1 GACFMLA
8 ITQRSV
14 EGAVNESRK
23 ICGRR
28 RGSRGIDFT
37 GGTIRRSKR
46 QRDTCEVL
54 ICRVSERSSC
64 GSLSFAQ
71 RSSSADCVGGDSKR
85 QRVDGR
91 AAGDAGVGAMNGTAA
106 HHHQRQEG
114 HSQAASAS
122 PPVCVGSGDVCG
134 RLAAIHSLI
143 QQVAT
148 EVSAADPLIMPS
160 IAADQASVIAHEWS
174 SVKSSVSTL
183 SAAVATIVHHISAAP
198 PPPPGQPDTA
208 VDVTANRLPSDVFC
222 DGVVGYLPVDVAIS
236 PARATNTHYGTQ
248 LINEAFMLK
257 RVDCSLDSNHLSGL
271 IDVYRPSF
279 QYFSKCAYVLEQGV
293 DGRPSGQQERIPSDA
308 GRISHLQH
316 IRHMLSHRGT
326 TLELR
331 RVEGDDG
338 DSDQESDED
347 ESNGDRDSDSDD
359 EMNEDGAGGG
369 DASAGEG
376 TAGSGQGRQQGGGGG
391 GVTRQRYR
399 IGDVEFTTVPLID
412 LPPAHPYRAT
422 YNAVDP
428 PVRWRGWL
436 FRSFT
441 AFIKRMAL
449 WFWHDQVGGVEQ
461 KRVTSA
467 RVGPD
472 DTRYL
477 SLLTEP
483 IEGHKTIDFMLWQP
497 GQRHDGRERFIILK
511 GTAATDTIVAYLWL
525 DSGNIHLYT
534 TEAPIEGNTRI
545 ERFPVAVAA
554 ARPLLATHGLERTVL
569 R

>member
-1 GACFMLA
+1 
-8 ITQRSV
+8 
-14 EGAVNESRK
+14 
-23 ICGRR
+23 
-28 RGSRGIDFT
+28 
-37 GGTIRRSKR
+37 
-46 QRDTCEVL
+46 
-54 ICRVSERSSC
+54 
-64 GSLSFAQ
+64 
-71 RSSSADCVGGDSKR
+71 
-85 QRVDGR
+85 
-91 AAGDAGVGAMNGTAA
+91 
-106 HHHQRQEG
+106 
-114 HSQAASAS
+114 
-122 PPVCVGSGDVCG
+122 
-134 RLAAIHSLI
+134 
-143 QQVAT
+143 
-148 EVSAADPLIMPS
+148 
-160 IAADQASVIAHEWS
+160 
-174 SVKSSVSTL
+174 
-183 SAAVATIVHHISAAP
+183 
-198 PPPPGQPDTA
+198 
-208 VDVTANRLPSDVFC
+208 
-222 DGVVGYLPVDVAIS
+222 
-236 PARATNTHYGTQ
+236 
-248 LINEAFMLK
+248 
-257 RVDCSLDSNHLSGL
+257 
-271 IDVYRPSF
+271 
-279 QYFSKCAYVLEQGV
+279 
-293 DGRPSGQQERIPSDA
+293 
-308 GRISHLQH
+308 
-316 IRHMLSHRGT
+316 MLSHRGT

-483 IEGHKTIDFMLWQP
+483 IEGHKTIDHMDQQ
-497 GQRHDGRERFIILK
+497 GQGSRRRYIILK
-511 GTAATDTIVAYLWL
+511 GTEATDTIVAHLWL
-525 DSGNIHLYT
+525 VDGSIYLYT

-554 ARPLLATHGLERTVL
+554 ARPLLTKYGLERAVL
-569 R
+569 G